1 MDTGVVAI
9 IGSVAGLLGAA
20 VGATGAIVAAMVTGR
35 SQDRSQH
42 AHWRRQVRREAY
54 GNLIN
59 AAYELYQVLEPRS
72 LAIVHHSTMYA
83 THVPDDLVAALVKAC
98 HTVQLE
104 GPADVAAQ
112 AEAVRDLFAD
122 WKGAVH
128 LWEVQNGDW
137 PFRLPELE
145 RLAGT
150 DLLQMKRNTDAV
162 RDRFLTLARN
172 ALDATADGPGTAQ

>member
-9 IGSVAGLLGAA
+9 IGSAAGLLGAT
-20 VGATGAIVAAMVTGR
+20 VGASGAIVAAMVAGR

-59 AAYELYQVLEPRS
+59 AAYELHQELEPRS
-72 LAIVHHSTMYA
+72 MAIVHHSTMYA
-83 THVPDDLVAALVKAC
+83 AHVPDELMAALVKAC

-122 WKGAVH
+122 WSGAVH
-128 LWEVQNGDW
+128 LWEVQNGDR
-137 PFRLPELE
+137 PFRIPELE
-145 RLAGT
+145 RLAGA
-150 DLLQMKRNTDAV
+150 DLLQMKTSTDAG

-172 ALDATADGPGTAQ
+172 ALDAAANSPDTAR